1 MDEKSLHTLEYEKIL
16 ERLAGYCSFSASAA
30 LARTLRPT
38 PDLETARRRLALT
51 TEARRLLAESAF
63 SLGAA
68 YDVRPAVER
77 ARRGGI
83 LDAETLLQIQ
93 ATLTTAQRTRRFFL
107 REGRKREDSPLPYPL
122 LAQIAADLPS
132 LPLVIDA
139 IAAAISEHG
148 EILDEASP
156 RLAAI
161 RSEMRQTQDR
171 ILSRLQKMIHDGKIA
186 PMLQEALITRR
197 EGRYVIPLRAEFKG
211 QLQAIVHDQSA
222 SGATLFVEPLVIVE
236 SNNRLR
242 QLQREEE
249 QEIQRILSELSARVA
264 EQAEAILRGVEAL
277 AQIDL
282 ALACAAY
289 AEAIQAA
296 EPILHPAEPFI
307 CRLLRARHPLLPQES
322 AVPIDLVLP
331 PQVFVMVI
339 TGPNT
344 GGKTVTL
351 KTAGLL
357 ALMAQS
363 GLHIPAQSG
372 SELSCF
378 ENVFADI
385 GDEQSIEQSLST
397 FSGHMTNI
405 IRILQ
410 QAGPRTLVLL
420 DELGAGTDPQEGSA
434 LARAILLH
442 LIERHVPT
450 MVATHYPELKAF
462 AHNTPGVI
470 NASLEFD
477 LKTLR
482 PTYHLIIGLPGR
494 SNALAI
500 ARRLGLP
507 EEILQTAANALEP
520 SALQTDRLLD
530 DLRRERNRAHRERER
545 AEKAR
550 RQAEAAAQ
558 ALEQRLAAI
567 EEERR
572 QVLEQARAEAE
583 AHLTAL
589 RAEVQALKRELR
601 RARQPLEA
609 VQRLEAQ
616 AASLERLLPSL
627 PSPQKVEIQ
636 IGDTVR
642 VKPLGL
648 EGTVMALDEEEA
660 EVQVGNLRFRARLE
674 EMERLRGAPS
684 PSRPMPTP
692 PTKKQGLPFG
702 NSPGLELNV
711 IGQTAEDAL
720 QEVERY
726 LEQAYLAGLPWVRIV
741 HGKGSGKLR
750 TVIRQA
756 LRGHAYVQ
764 DFEEAGEN
772 EGGAGATIVRLRR
785 D

>member
-16 ERLAGYCSFSASAA
+16 ERLAGYCSFSASVE
-30 LARTLRPT
+30 LARALRPT
-38 PDLETARRRLALT
+38 SDLEAARRRLALT

-68 YDVRPAVER
+68 HDVRPAVER
-77 ARRGGI
+77 ARRGGL
-83 LDAETLLQIQ
+83 LDPETLLQIQ
-93 ATLTTAQRTRRFFL
+93 ATLITAQRARRFFL
-107 REGRKREDSPLPYPL
+107 REGRKREDSPLPYSL
-122 LAQIAADLPS
+122 LGQIAADLPS
-132 LPLVIDA
+132 LPEVIDS
-139 IAAAISEHG
+139 IAAAISERG

-156 RLAAI
+156 RLATI

-171 ILSRLQKMIHDGKIA
+171 LLNRLQKMIHDSKIA
-186 PMLQEALITRR
+186 PMLQEALITQR

-222 SGATLFVEPLVIVE
+222 SGATLFVEPLAIVE
-236 SNNRLR
+236 WNNRLR
-242 QLQREEE
+242 ELQREEE
-249 QEIQRILSELSARVA
+249 QEIQRILGRLSMTVA
-264 EQAEAILRGVEAL
+264 EHAEAILQGVGAL
-277 AQIDL
+277 AHIDL

-289 AEAIQAA
+289 AEAIRAT
-296 EPILHPAEPFI
+296 EPILHPAEPFV
-307 CRLLRARHPLLPQES
+307 CCLHQARHPLLPQES

-331 PQVFVMVI
+331 AEVFVMVI

-351 KTAGLL
+351 KTVGLL

-442 LIERHVPT
+442 LIERRVPT

-462 AHNTPGVI
+462 AHNMPGVI

-482 PTYHLIIGLPGR
+482 PTYHLILGLPGR

-507 EEILQTAANALEP
+507 EEILQIAASALDA

-550 RQAEAAAQ
+550 RQAEAATQ
-558 ALEQRLAAI
+558 ALERRLSEI
-567 EEERR
+567 EQERR

-609 VQRLEAQ
+609 AQRLEAQ
-616 AASLERLLPSL
+616 VASLEQRLPPS

-636 IGDTVR
+636 IGDMVR

-648 EGTVMALDEEEA
+648 EGRVMALDEEEA

-674 EMERLRGAPS
+674 EMERLREAPS
-684 PSRPMPTP
+684 PSRPLPPSPT
-692 PTKKQGLPFG
+692 TRQGLPFSP
-702 NSPGLELNV
+702 SPGMELNV